1 MEGVHRLGYYLPE
14 IRGRCVVPRALVTG
28 ANRGI
33 GLALCAELSRQEW
46 EVLGCVR
53 GPCVELEEQGV
64 KQEVLDLGSDASIAE
79 LSQRLAG
86 VPLDLVVHNAGI
98 NVNDDLAHLDSKAL
112 ARQYRVNALGPLLL
126 TSALMANLSRGSKV
140 VMVSSRM
147 GSLGDN
153 KTGRQYGY
161 RASKAAMNMIGVNLS
176 RDLAPHGIA
185 VGILH
190 PGFVRTDMTRGRG
203 ERGPEEAAPGLVARI
218 QELTLASSG
227 SFWHADGRAL
237 PW

>member
-1 MEGVHRLGYYLPE
+1 MEEAPGAGYYPPA
-14 IRGRCVVPRALVTG
+14 ICGRCVVPRALVTG

-33 GLALCAELSRQEW
+33 GLALCAELSGQGW

-53 GPCVELEEQGV
+53 EPCGDLEEKGV
-64 KQEVLDLGSDASIAE
+64 QQEVLDLDSDASIAE

-86 VPLDLVVHNAGI
+86 VPLDLLVHNAGI
-98 NVNDDLAHLDSKAL
+98 SVNDDLAHLDSEAL
-112 ARQYRVNALGPLLL
+112 ARQYRVNAVGPLLL
-126 TSALMANLSRGSKV
+126 TRALLGNLSRGSKV
-140 VMVSSRM
+140 AIVSSRM

-153 KTGRQYGY
+153 QTGRQYGY
-161 RASKAAMNMIGVNLS
+161 RASKAAVNMIGVNLS

-190 PGFVRTDMTRGRG
+190 PGFVRTDMTRGGG
-203 ERGPEEAAPGLVARI
+203 ERSPEEAARGLVARI
-218 QELTLASSG
+218 RELTLASSG
-227 SFWHADGRAL
+227 SFWHADGRTL